1 MHIGLAV
8 RRTTADGTRM
18 QSLPSWVGSKDMR
31 QPRQLGCVL
40 AAAICLLAAL
50 ACGLGGV
57 AVQQRVVEAPPIDV
71 SLGTIHIVAFAQ
83 TFACPPQTP
92 CPPTPVSRPRPSH
105 YVIWVLTRTE
115 QPDGTREIVRQLVA
129 LPLRR

>member
-1 MHIGLAV
+1 MD
-8 RRTTADGTRM
+8 T
-18 QSLPSWVGSKDMR
+18 R
-31 QPRQLGCVL
+31 QPRQLGCT
-40 AAAICLLAAL
+40 LLAAFSL
-50 ACGLGGV
+50 FVVLSCFLGSI
-57 AVQQRVVEAPPIDV
+57 AVQQRVVEAPQIDV

-129 LPLRR
+129 LPLRQ

>member
-1 MHIGLAV
+1 MV
-8 RRTTADGTRM
+8 DERRDFR
-18 QSLPSWVGSKDMR
+18 SLSSVAWVGTKDMR
-31 QPRQLGCVL
+31 RSRQLGCVL

-57 AVQQRVVEAPPIDV
+57 AVQQRLVEAPQIDV

-83 TFACPPQTP
+83 SFACPPQTP

-129 LPLRR
+129 LPLRE